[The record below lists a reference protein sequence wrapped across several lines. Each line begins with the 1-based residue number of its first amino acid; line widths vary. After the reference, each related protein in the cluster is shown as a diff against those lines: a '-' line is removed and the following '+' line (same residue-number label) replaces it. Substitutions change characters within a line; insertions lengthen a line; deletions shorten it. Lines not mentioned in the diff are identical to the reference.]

1 MSGLWW
7 KILVRKSPLY
17 DKEVDE
23 EQAPQKVKGGFDA
36 TDDFYFPRLNNANLE
51 GSPIS
56 GKSLDNPQ
64 TPNFTHFF
72 ESPDKKTRAG
82 IIHQGGNKY
91 GIHHFATKQD
101 EQAKGLGREGLN
113 QLRSELE
120 AHHGG
125 PVEMTPLEVT
135 TDSQG
140 FWDKMQSENIT
151 NMLKEAK
158 SPKALAHKR
167 KYETQYES
175 SPARK
180 KYRRE
185 LEGERR
191 KRGVA
196 GKGGKDM
203 SHTKTG
209 KIVPEDPHTNR
220 ARSHPSV
227 GSTLKMVVVKAPL
240 YDTATGKQVAGVPTP
255 APPTDDP
262 NFEYDFSNH
271 GPVKPNQ
278 RFLYQSPNQK
288 VRAIVESNGKH
299 ATIPLF
305 ATHNDARYKGRG
317 REALRDI
324 KTELRSIHPNVEHIE
339 PTGVTA
345 EALGFWDK
353 MHDEG
358 LVSYDG
364 EIPPIPNID
373 RETGEPFE
381 RGEPINIAMRLLKDF
396 NTCYQC
402 GQTWEQLGLANALP
416 VQRSL
421 HEDRCMGMATS
432 EKDSMFQQQ

>member
-7 KILVRKSPLY
+7 KILVRKAPLY
-17 DKEVDE
+17 DKEVDV
-23 EQAPQKVKGGFDA
+23 EQAPQNVKGGFDA
-36 TDDFYFPRLNNANLE
+36 TDDFYFPRLNKPNLE

-56 GKSLDNPQ
+56 GKSLDNPH
-64 TPNFTHFF
+64 TPDFSHFY
-72 ESPDKKTRAG
+72 ESPDKMTRAG

-101 EQAKGLGREGLN
+101 EQAKGLGREGLIE
-113 QLRSELE
+113 LRRELE
-120 AHHGG
+120 RHHGG
-125 PVEMTPLEVT
+125 SVEMVPIEAYPS
-135 TDSQG
+135 SQG

-167 KYETQYES
+167 KYETEYES

-227 GSTLKMVVVKAPL
+227 GSTLKMVVVKAPQMNL
-240 YDTATGKQVAGVPTP
+240 SGESAECELCGVMMNAQETAVSNQQMGASVCTACLMQEQQKINQQR
-255 APPTDDP
+255 DDAMV
-262 NFEYDFSNH
+262 YH
-271 GPVKPNQ
+271 
-278 RFLYQSPNQK
+278 
-288 VRAIVESNGKH
+288 
-299 ATIPLF
+299 
-305 ATHNDARYKGRG
+305 
-317 REALRDI
+317 
-324 KTELRSIHPNVEHIE
+324 
-339 PTGVTA
+339 
-345 EALGFWDK
+345 
-353 MHDEG
+353 
-358 LVSYDG
+358 
-364 EIPPIPNID
+364 
-373 RETGEPFE
+373 GEPMD
-381 RGEPINIAMRLLKDF
+381 IAMRLLKDF

-416 VQRSL
+416 IQRSL
-421 HEDRCMGMATS
+421 HEDRCMGMVTS
-432 EKDSMFQQQ
+432 EKDSMFRQQ